1 MSEEFDIFE
10 KIKKECNDNYS
21 NLKEECKK
29 LVEEIDNLVVT
40 KYGDRIKQCKDN
52 IKMCRRIL
60 GMKGKFSNKY
70 FDLVDK
76 DKDKDK
82 NNKCEDNIEK

>member
-1 MSEEFDIFE
+1 MSEELDVFE
-10 KIKKECNDNYS
+10 KIRKECDDTY
-21 NLKEECKK
+21 LKLTEEHKK
-29 LVEEIDNLVVT
+29 LVEEIDDLVVT

-76 DKDKDK
+76 DKNKDK